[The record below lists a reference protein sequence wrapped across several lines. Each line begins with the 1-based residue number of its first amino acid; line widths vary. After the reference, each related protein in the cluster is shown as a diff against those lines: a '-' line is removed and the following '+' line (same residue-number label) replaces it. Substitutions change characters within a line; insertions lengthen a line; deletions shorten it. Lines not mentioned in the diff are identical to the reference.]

1 VTGRYRP
8 LEMAYSTK
16 AAGDLT
22 TAQPAWQVESMRYRN
37 GDTDPL
43 SIAFLKPSKNRE
55 LFYRTCLDGG
65 SYGLPWWCLYVIHL
79 LAGLAFRVPS
89 WCGDPQGHR
98 RPRRTIHSFAAVAS
112 ACVQVVQEK
121 HRTKRA
127 GVAGRRLR
135 ALREGPRGLGH
146 AGFSSRS

>member
-1 VTGRYRP
+1 
-8 LEMAYSTK
+8 MAYSTK

-89 WCGDPQGHR
+89 SADP
-98 RPRRTIHSFAAVAS
+98 RTN
-112 ACVQVVQEK
+112 
-121 HRTKRA
+121 
-127 GVAGRRLR
+127 
-135 ALREGPRGLGH
+135 
-146 AGFSSRS
+146 